1 MRNENNGLN
10 HYISDEE
17 LQEATNLAYD
27 LDEFFRVHNKEYAE
41 RFPDSQKQKESL
53 ADKLLEGNTIE
64 IKRFLY
70 DMEQYSESK
79 LNRNLAD
86 FEQEFEKTG
95 RNLIP
100 IRSASNSNYKD
111 MIAFVDNDDKV
122 YLGKKENY
130 LFHTEHIPYYDNSDH
145 SFTFISD
152 NKEIYRFLYGE
163 GFVLSQQEM
172 LEKGYCLESDYAEF
186 AHLQKGVLS
195 QFEKI
200 REFTFAGEPFRYLEN
215 AEKTEEQNYNQIDGQ
230 INNEQAEEK
239 NTMTVLVV
247 EPMKEPYIKEIGIG
261 LEALQNEVGG
271 YIQAIYPFEE
281 QAAIICNE
289 EGKLNGLELNRALR
303 DDNGVIYD
311 IIAGTFLITGLTE
324 DNFGSLPDE
333 LTDKFSKQ
341 FQCPEMFMRAGG
353 QIVAIPVK
361 LEQVQK
367 PSLKQQLQQAKK
379 EQGERAAP
387 KPPKHSPPEL

>member
-1 MRNENNGLN
+1 
-10 HYISDEE
+10 
-17 LQEATNLAYD
+17 
-27 LDEFFRVHNKEYAE
+27 
-41 RFPDSQKQKESL
+41 
-53 ADKLLEGNTIE
+53 
-64 IKRFLY
+64 
-70 DMEQYSESK
+70 
-79 LNRNLAD
+79 
-86 FEQEFEKTG
+86 
-95 RNLIP
+95 
-100 IRSASNSNYKD
+100 
-111 MIAFVDNDDKV
+111 
-122 YLGKKENY
+122 
-130 LFHTEHIPYYDNSDH
+130 
-145 SFTFISD
+145 
-152 NKEIYRFLYGE
+152 
-163 GFVLSQQEM
+163 
-172 LEKGYCLESDYAEF
+172 
-186 AHLQKGVLS
+186 
-195 QFEKI
+195 
-200 REFTFAGEPFRYLEN
+200 
-215 AEKTEEQNYNQIDGQ
+215 
-230 INNEQAEEK
+230 
-239 NTMTVLVV
+239 MTVLVV
-247 EPMKEPYIKEIGIG
+247 EPMKQPYIKEIGIG

-379 EQGERAAP
+379 EQGKRAAP

>member
-1 MRNENNGLN
+1 
-10 HYISDEE
+10 
-17 LQEATNLAYD
+17 
-27 LDEFFRVHNKEYAE
+27 
-41 RFPDSQKQKESL
+41 
-53 ADKLLEGNTIE
+53 
-64 IKRFLY
+64 
-70 DMEQYSESK
+70 
-79 LNRNLAD
+79 
-86 FEQEFEKTG
+86 
-95 RNLIP
+95 
-100 IRSASNSNYKD
+100 
-111 MIAFVDNDDKV
+111 
-122 YLGKKENY
+122 
-130 LFHTEHIPYYDNSDH
+130 
-145 SFTFISD
+145 
-152 NKEIYRFLYGE
+152 
-163 GFVLSQQEM
+163 M
-172 LEKGYCLESDYAEF
+172 LEKGYCLEADYAEF

-200 REFTFAGEPFRYLEN
+200 REFTFAGEPFHYLEN

-230 INNEQAEEK
+230 INNEPTEEK
-239 NTMTVLVV
+239 STMTVLVV
-247 EPMKEPYIKEIGIG
+247 EPMKEPYVKEINTG
-261 LEALQNEVGG
+261 LKSLQHEVGG
-271 YIQAIYPFEE
+271 DIQAVYPFEE

-341 FQCPEMFMRAGG
+341 FQCPEMFMSAGG

-387 KPPKHSPPEL
+387 KPPKHSPLEL